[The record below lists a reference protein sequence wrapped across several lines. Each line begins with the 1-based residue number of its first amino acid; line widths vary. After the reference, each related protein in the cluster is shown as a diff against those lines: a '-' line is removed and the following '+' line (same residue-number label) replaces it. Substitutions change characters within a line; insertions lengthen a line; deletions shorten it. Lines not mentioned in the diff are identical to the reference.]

1 MANPITGPLSK
12 NRDDIARITTVN
24 PISDSRDAVDVI
36 AHTFFEVI
44 SSDVVEASSTVKII
58 NATSHLA
65 KQGDVIRLTS
75 GTYNTFQGVV
85 LSTTTDTITLAQEVE
100 GEPSAADTFD
110 ILRFRAPTIG
120 SSGGILV
127 DLATDGPYLVF
138 LDETTTTNIT
148 YVGKALPG
156 TATSAA
162 SWQLFVLDET
172 SGDLEVKYADGDAL
186 FDNVYDDRA
195 SDSYS

>member
-12 NRDDIARITTVN
+12 NRDDIARVTTVN